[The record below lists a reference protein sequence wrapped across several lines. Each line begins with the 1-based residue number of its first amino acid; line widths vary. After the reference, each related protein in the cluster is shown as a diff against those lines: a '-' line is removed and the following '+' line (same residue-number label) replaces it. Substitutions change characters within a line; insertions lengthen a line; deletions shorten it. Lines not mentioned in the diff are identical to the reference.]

1 METDLH
7 VTVTAKDREIVGE
20 TDPGTRMYR
29 QSGSQEGSRRW
40 YEYISDRWGPLVSP
54 GGAAMYVQVSRAGI
68 HKRLK
73 SGKMTAFLFHVTGR
87 ERTFSGKERT
97 VKSQPYVYIP
107 VIECKVWATEV
118 AMRSMDAENLS
129 EDEFNALCDEID
141 GSKKDWDQDFVDRDP
156 KDRGKKDVRSELDLT
171 VRETIELLI
180 DLWKSKP
187 WKKEEPLDRLA
198 LFKLMK
204 KKKEEG
210 GKK

>member
-20 TDPGTRMYR
+20 TDPSTRMYR

-73 SGKMTAFLFHVTGR
+73 AGKMTAFLFHVTGR

-107 VIECKVWATEV
+107 VIECK
-118 AMRSMDAENLS
+118 
-129 EDEFNALCDEID
+129 
-141 GSKKDWDQDFVDRDP
+141 KDWDQDFVDRDP
-156 KDRGKKDVRSELDLT
+156 KDRGKKDVRSEMDLT
-171 VRETIELLI
+171 VRETVELLI

-204 KKKEEG
+204 KKEEG
-210 GKK
+210 KK